1 MKLHVDLC
9 NQQQKRSIK
18 MKKILTITF
27 FLPFIAFAEYEMK
40 AGMMV
45 EGKIASVK
53 TSGKYASFEKCKTYA
68 EKRTGIKAF
77 TFDSKKDKCTL
88 FKSIRGIKEDANSTS
103 GMIIEV

>member
-1 MKLHVDLC
+1 
-9 NQQQKRSIK
+9 

-68 EKRTGIKAF
+68 EKRTGILAF
-77 TFDSKKDKCTL
+77 TYDSKKNKCTL
-88 FKSIRGIKEDANSTS
+88 FKSIRGIKEDVNSTS
-103 GMIIEV
+103 GVIKKV